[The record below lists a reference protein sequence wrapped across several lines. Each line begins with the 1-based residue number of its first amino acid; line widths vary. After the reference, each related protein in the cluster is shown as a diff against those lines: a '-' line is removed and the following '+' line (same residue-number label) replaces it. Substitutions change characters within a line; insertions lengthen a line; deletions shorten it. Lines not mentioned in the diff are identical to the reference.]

1 MRINGVFIIINM
13 SEAYNKFITDSEIK
27 AFDKSHRSTVAF
39 NISRYD
45 AAVVKGKEQYSNL
58 DLAKQRAAHIKNK
71 VIIDLPKYLVDFEA
85 SFQSHGGKV
94 IWAQDAAEVVSE
106 ILKIAKKHR
115 AKFIVKSKTMVTE
128 EIELNDHLEKAGIE
142 SLETDLGE
150 YIVQIAGEKPYHI
163 VTPAMHK
170 SKEEVAQLFNEKF
183 GLSADSTPEQ
193 ITAFVR
199 GLLREKFYNADIGIT
214 GANFLVADIG
224 AVCLTENEGNAMMSM
239 SFPKVHIVV
248 AGIEKLIP
256 KLRDL
261 DLFWP
266 LLATHGT
273 GQNITVYN
281 SIVTGPRKDGEND
294 GPEEMYVVLLDN
306 NRTEILAHKNQRRA
320 LACIRCGAC
329 LNVCPVYKSIGG
341 HTYGVTY
348 SGPIG
353 SVITPWLSGMKDY
366 KHLGFASSL
375 CGSCTE
381 VCPVKINLHELLLY
395 NRNDS
400 VKEGYA
406 SRFDKTLMFGFKTA
420 MRNRK
425 YIDMLSGKNKNKLL
439 RKFFAASWGPR
450 RILPEIAPK
459 SFKELWDEQRNVK
472 K

>member
-1 MRINGVFIIINM
+1 M
-13 SEAYNKFITDSEIK
+13 SDSYSKFVEDSEKK
-27 AFDKSHRSTVAF
+27 AFDKVHRATVAF

-45 AAVVKGKEQYSNL
+45 AAVVKGKEQYLNL
-58 DLAKQRAAHIKNK
+58 GLAKERAAHIKNK
-71 VIIDLPKYLVDFEA
+71 VITDLGKYLVDFEA

-94 IWAQDAAEVVSE
+94 IWAQDGTEAVSE
-106 ILKIAKKHR
+106 VLKIMKKQQAKHV
-115 AKFIVKSKTMVTE
+115 VKSKTMVTE
-128 EIELNDHLEKAGIE
+128 EISLNEQLEKAGIE

-150 YIVQIAGEKPYHI
+150 YIVQLAGEKPYHI

-170 SKEEVAQLFNEKF
+170 SKEQVAELFTEKF
-183 GLSADSTPEQ
+183 GMDPGSTPQQ
-193 ITAFVR
+193 ITSFVR
-199 GLLREKFYNADIGIT
+199 DLLREKFFNAEIGIT

-224 AVCLTENEGNAMMSM
+224 AVCLTENEGNALMSM
-239 SFPKVHIVV
+239 SFPKVHIVI

-266 LLATHGT
+266 LLSTHGT

-281 SIVTGPRKDGEND
+281 SIVTGPRQEGEND
-294 GPEEMYVVLLDN
+294 GPEEMYVILLDN

-320 LACIRCGAC
+320 LGCIRCGAC

-341 HTYGVTY
+341 HAYGTTY

-353 SVITPWLSGMKDY
+353 SVITPWMRGMKDF
-366 KHLGFASSL
+366 KHLSFASSL
-375 CGSCTE
+375 CGACTE

-400 VKEGYA
+400 VKEGLA
-406 SRFDKTLMFGFKTA
+406 SRFDKTVMYAYKTA
-420 MRNRK
+420 MGKRK
-425 YIDMLSGKNKNKLL
+425 YIDLLSGKNKNKALK
-439 RKFFAASWGPR
+439 KFFAARWGPR
-450 RILPEIAPK
+450 RELPEVAPK
-459 SFKELWDEQRNVK
+459 SFKELWDERKEGK

>member
-1 MRINGVFIIINM
+1 M
-13 SEAYNKFITDSEIK
+13 SDYYNKFVADSEKK
-27 AFDKSHRSTVAF
+27 AFDKVHRATLAF

-45 AAVVKGKEQYSNL
+45 AAVVRGKEQYLNL
-58 DLAKQRAAHIKNK
+58 ELAKERASHIKNK
-71 VIIDLPKYLVDFEA
+71 VITDLAKYLVDFEVA
-85 SFQSHGGKV
+85 FQSRGGKV
-94 IWAQDAAEVVSE
+94 IWAQDGAEAVSE
-106 ILKIAKKHR
+106 VLKIVKKQHAKHV
-115 AKFIVKSKTMVTE
+115 VKSKTMVTE
-128 EIELNDHLEKAGIE
+128 EISLNEHLEKAGIE

-150 YIVQIAGEKPYHI
+150 YIVQLAGEKPYHI

-170 SKEEVAQLFNEKF
+170 SKEEVAALFNEKF
-183 GLSADSTPEQ
+183 GLDAGSTPEQ
-193 ITAFVR
+193 ITAYVR
-199 GLLREKFYNADIGIT
+199 ELLREKFFTADIGIT

-224 AVCLTENEGNAMMSM
+224 AVCLTENEGNALMSM
-239 SFPKVHIVV
+239 SFPKVHIVI
-248 AGIEKLIP
+248 AGIEKLVP

-281 SIVTGPRKDGEND
+281 TIVSGPRKEGEND
-294 GPEEMYVVLLDN
+294 GPEEMYVILLDN

-341 HTYGVTY
+341 HAYGTTY

-353 SVITPWLSGMKDY
+353 SVITPWMRGMKDF
-366 KHLGFASSL
+366 KHLSFASSL

-381 VCPVKINLHELLLY
+381 VCPVKINLHEQLLY

-406 SRFDKTLMFGFKTA
+406 GRFDKTIMYAYKTA
-420 MRNRK
+420 MGKRK
-425 YIDMLSGKNKNKLL
+425 YIDMLSGKTKNATLKKL
-439 RKFFAASWGPR
+439 FASTWGPR
-450 RILPEIAPK
+450 RTLPEVAPK
-459 SFKELWDEQRNVK
+459 SFKELWDERREGK

>member
-1 MRINGVFIIINM
+1 M
-13 SEAYNKFITDSEIK
+13 SDSYTKFVTDSEK
-27 AFDKSHRSTVAF
+27 TAFDKTHRAILAF

-58 DLAKQRAAHIKNK
+58 ELAKERAAHIKNK
-71 VIIDLPKYLVDFEA
+71 VITDMPKYLVDFEA
-85 SFQSHGGKV
+85 AFQSRGGKV
-94 IWAQDAAEVVSE
+94 IWAQDGAEAVSE
-106 ILKIAKKHR
+106 VLKIVKKQQAKH
-115 AKFIVKSKTMVTE
+115 IVKSKTMVTE
-128 EIELNDHLEKAGIE
+128 EISLNENLEKAGIE

-150 YIVQIAGEKPYHI
+150 YIVQLAGEKPYHI

-170 SKEEVAQLFNEKF
+170 SKEQVGQLFNEKF
-183 GLSADSTPEQ
+183 GLDADSTPQQ
-193 ITAFVR
+193 ITSYVR
-199 GLLREKFYNADIGIT
+199 NLLREKFFNADIGIT

-224 AVCLTENEGNAMMSM
+224 AVCLTENEGNALMSM
-239 SFPKVHIVV
+239 SFPKVHIVI

-273 GQNITVYN
+273 GQNMTVYN
-281 SIVTGPRKDGEND
+281 SIITGPRQEGEND
-294 GPEEMYVVLLDN
+294 GPEEMYVILLDN

-320 LACIRCGAC
+320 LGCIRCGAC

-341 HTYGVTY
+341 HAYGTTY

-353 SVITPWLSGMKDY
+353 SVITPWMRGMKDF
-366 KHLGFASSL
+366 KHLSFASSL
-375 CGSCTE
+375 CGACTE

-400 VKEGYA
+400 VKEGFT
-406 SRFDKTLMFGFKTA
+406 SRFDKTVMYAYKTA
-420 MRNRK
+420 MGKRK
-425 YIDMLSGKNKNKLL
+425 YIDMLSGKNKNKALK
-439 RKFFAASWGPR
+439 KFFAAAWGPR
-450 RILPEIAPK
+450 RELPEVAPK
-459 SFKELWDEQRNVK
+459 SFKELWDERREGK

>member
-1 MRINGVFIIINM
+1 MNDSYSTFV
-13 SEAYNKFITDSEIK
+13 TDSEKK
-27 AFDKSHRSTVAF
+27 AFDKVHRATVAF

-58 DLAKQRAAHIKNK
+58 DLAKERAAHIKNK
-71 VIIDLPKYLVDFEA
+71 VITDLDKYLVDFEA
-85 SFQSHGGKV
+85 SFQSRGGKV
-94 IWAQDAAEVVSE
+94 IWAQDGAEAVSE
-106 ILKIAKKHR
+106 VLKIMKRRQAKHV
-115 AKFIVKSKTMVTE
+115 VKSKTMVTE
-128 EIELNDHLEKAGIE
+128 EIALNEHLEKAGIE

-150 YIVQIAGEKPYHI
+150 YIVQLAGEKPYHI

-170 SKEEVAQLFNEKF
+170 SKEDVAALFNEKF
-183 GLSADSTPEQ
+183 GMDADSTPQQ
-193 ITAFVR
+193 ITAYVR
-199 GLLREKFYNADIGIT
+199 QLLREKFYNADIGIT

-224 AVCLTENEGNAMMSM
+224 GVCVTENEGNAMLSM
-239 SFPKVHIVV
+239 AFPKVHIVI
-248 AGIEKLIP
+248 AGIEKIIP

-281 SIVTGPRKDGEND
+281 SIITGPRQDDEND
-294 GPEEMYVVLLDN
+294 GPEEMFVILLDN

-341 HTYGVTY
+341 HAYGATY

-353 SVITPWLSGMKDY
+353 SVITPWMKGMKDY
-366 KHLGFASSL
+366 KHLSFASSL

-381 VCPVKINLHELLLY
+381 VCPVKINLHELLLH

-400 VKEGYA
+400 VKDKYTK
-406 SRFDKTLMFGFKTA
+406 RFDRIAMWGFKTA
-420 MRNRK
+420 MGKRRNL
-425 YIDMLSGKNKNKLL
+425 DFFSGNTKNKVLK
-439 RKFFAASWGPR
+439 RFFAASWGPR
-450 RILPEIAPK
+450 RALPEVAPK
-459 SFKELWDEQRNVK
+459 SFKELWDEQRGGK

>member
-1 MRINGVFIIINM
+1 M
-13 SEAYNKFITDSEIK
+13 SDSYTKFVTDSETK
-27 AFDKSHRSTVAF
+27 AFDKVHRATLAF

-45 AAVVKGKEQYSNL
+45 AAVVKGKEQYLNL
-58 DLAKQRAAHIKNK
+58 GLAKERAAHIKNK
-71 VIIDLPKYLVDFEA
+71 VITDLARYLVDFEA
-85 SFQSHGGKV
+85 AFQSHGGKV
-94 IWAQDAAEVVSE
+94 IWAQDGAEAVNEV
-106 ILKIAKKHR
+106 LKIIKKQQAKHV
-115 AKFIVKSKTMVTE
+115 VKSKTMVTE
-128 EIELNDHLEKAGIE
+128 EISLNEHLEKAGIE

-150 YIVQIAGEKPYHI
+150 YIVQLAGEKPYHI

-170 SKEEVAQLFNEKF
+170 SKEEVALLFNEKF
-183 GLSADSTPEQ
+183 GLDPGSTPEQ
-193 ITAFVR
+193 ITTYVR
-199 GLLREKFYNADIGIT
+199 ELLRNKFFNADIGIT
-214 GANFLVADIG
+214 GANFLLADIG
-224 AVCLTENEGNAMMSM
+224 AVCLTENEGNALMSM

-281 SIVTGPRKDGEND
+281 SIVSGPRQEGEND
-294 GPEEMYVVLLDN
+294 GPEEMYVILLDN
-306 NRTEILAHKNQRRA
+306 NRTGLLAHKNQRRA

-341 HTYGVTY
+341 HAYGTTY

-353 SVITPWLSGMKDY
+353 SVITPWMRNMKEF
-366 KHLGFASSL
+366 KHLSFASSL

-381 VCPVKINLHELLLY
+381 VCPVKINIHELLLY

-406 SRFDKTLMFGFKTA
+406 SRFDKSVMYAYKTT
-420 MRNRK
+420 MGKRK
-425 YIDMLSGKNKNKLL
+425 YMDMFSGKTKNGVLK
-439 RKFFAASWGPR
+439 RFFAASWGPR
-450 RILPEIAPK
+450 RTLPEVAPK
-459 SFKELWDEQRNVK
+459 SFKELWDERRAGK

>member
-1 MRINGVFIIINM
+1 M
-13 SEAYNKFITDSEIK
+13 SDSYHKFVADSEKK
-27 AFDKSHRSTVAF
+27 AFDKTHRATVAF

-45 AAVVKGKEQYSNL
+45 AAVVRGKEQYCNL
-58 DLAKQRAAHIKNK
+58 ELAKERGAHIKNK
-71 VIIDLPKYLVDFEA
+71 VITDMAKYLTDFESA
-85 SFQSHGGKV
+85 FQSRGGKV
-94 IWAQDAAEVVSE
+94 LWALDGAEAVAEV
-106 ILKIAKKHR
+106 LKIVKKQQAKR
-115 AKFIVKSKTMVTE
+115 VVKSKTMVTE
-128 EIELNDHLEKAGIE
+128 EISLNENLEKAGIE

-150 YIVQIAGEKPYHI
+150 YIVQLAGEKPYHI

-170 SKEEVAQLFNEKF
+170 SKEEVAELFNQKF
-183 GLSADSTPEQ
+183 GMAANSTPEQ
-193 ITAFVR
+193 ITAYVR
-199 GLLREKFYNADIGIT
+199 GLLREKFVQADIGIT

-224 AVCLTENEGNAMMSM
+224 AICLTENEGNALMTM
-239 SFPKVHIVV
+239 SFPKVHIVI

-256 KLRDL
+256 KMRDL

-281 SIVTGPRKDGEND
+281 SIVTGPRQDGETD
-294 GPEEMYVVLLDN
+294 GPEEMYVILLDN
-306 NRTEILAHKNQRRA
+306 NRTEILAHKNQRRS

-341 HTYGVTY
+341 HAYGTTY

-353 SVITPWLSGMKDY
+353 SVITPWMRGMKDF
-366 KHLGFASSL
+366 KHLSFASSL

-400 VKEGYA
+400 VKDGYA
-406 SRFDKTLMFGFKTA
+406 NRFDKTVMFAYKTA
-420 MRNRK
+420 MGKRK
-425 YIDMLSGKNKNKLL
+425 YLDMLSGKSKQNMMK
-439 RKFFAASWGPR
+439 KFFAKSWGPR
-450 RILPEIAPK
+450 RELPDVAAK
-459 SFKELWDEQRNVK
+459 SFKELWEERREGK

>member
-1 MRINGVFIIINM
+1 M
-13 SEAYNKFITDSEIK
+13 SDSYTKFVEDSKKK
-27 AFDKSHRSTVAF
+27 AFDKVHRATLAF

-45 AAVVKGKEQYSNL
+45 AAVLKGKEQYQNIE
-58 DLAKQRAAHIKNK
+58 LAKERAAHIKNK
-71 VIIDLPKYLVDFEA
+71 VITDLSKYLVDFEA
-85 SFQSHGGKV
+85 AFQSRGGKV
-94 IWAQDAAEVVSE
+94 IWAQDGAEAVSE
-106 ILKIAKKHR
+106 VLKIVKKQLATH
-115 AKFIVKSKTMVTE
+115 IVKSKTMVTE
-128 EIELNDHLEKAGIE
+128 EISLNEHLEKADIE

-150 YIVQIAGEKPYHI
+150 YIVQLAGEKPYHI

-170 SKEEVAQLFNEKF
+170 SKEQVAELFTEKF
-183 GLSADSTPEQ
+183 GMEAGSTPEQ

-199 GLLREKFYNADIGIT
+199 ELLREKFFNADIGIT

-224 AVCLTENEGNAMMSM
+224 AVCLTENEGNALLSM
-239 SFPKVHIVV
+239 SFPKVHIVI

-266 LLATHGT
+266 LLATYGT

-281 SIVTGPRKDGEND
+281 SIVTGPRQEDESD
-294 GPEEMYVVLLDN
+294 GPEEMYVILLDN

-320 LACIRCGAC
+320 LGCIRCGAC

-341 HTYGVTY
+341 HTYGATY
-348 SGPIG
+348 TGPIG
-353 SVITPWLSGMKDY
+353 SVITPWMQGMKDF
-366 KHLGFASSL
+366 KHLSFASSL

-400 VKEGYA
+400 VKERLV
-406 SRFDKTLMFGFKTA
+406 SRFDKTVMYAYKTA
-420 MRNRK
+420 MGKRK
-425 YIDMLSGKNKNKLL
+425 YMDLFGSKTKNSALK
-439 RKFFAASWGPR
+439 KFFAASWGPR
-450 RILPEIAPK
+450 RELPEVAPK
-459 SFKELWDEQRNVK
+459 SFKELWDERREGK

>member
-1 MRINGVFIIINM
+1 M
-13 SEAYNKFITDSEIK
+13 SDSYNKFVVDSEKK
-27 AFDKSHRSTVAF
+27 AFDKEHRATVAF

-45 AAVVKGKEQYSNL
+45 AAVVKGMEQYCNL
-58 DLAKQRAAHIKNK
+58 GLAKERAAHIKNK
-71 VIIDLPKYLVDFEA
+71 VITDLPKYLVDFEA
-85 SFQSHGGKV
+85 AFQSRGGKV
-94 IWAQDAAEVVSE
+94 IWAQDGAEAVSE
-106 ILKIAKKHR
+106 VLKIMKKHQ
-115 AKFIVKSKTMVTE
+115 AKHVVKSKTMVTE
-128 EIELNDHLEKAGIE
+128 EISLNEHLEKAGIE

-150 YIVQIAGEKPYHI
+150 YIVQLAGEKPYHI

-170 SKEEVAQLFNEKF
+170 SKEQVAELFTEKF
-183 GLSADSTPEQ
+183 GMDAGSTPEQ

-199 GLLREKFYNADIGIT
+199 GLLREKFFNSDIGIT

-224 AVCLTENEGNAMMSM
+224 AVCLTENEGNALMSM
-239 SFPKVHIVV
+239 SFPKVHIVI

-266 LLATHGT
+266 LLATYGT

-281 SIVTGPRKDGEND
+281 SIVTGPRQDSEND
-294 GPEEMYVVLLDN
+294 GPEEMYVILLDN

-341 HTYGVTY
+341 HAYGTTY

-353 SVITPWLSGMKDY
+353 SVITPWMRGMKDY
-366 KHLGFASSL
+366 KHLSFASSL
-375 CGSCTE
+375 CGACTE

-400 VKEGYA
+400 VKEGTA
-406 SRFDKTLMFGFKTA
+406 NRFDKSVMYAYKKAMGKRTYMDMF
-420 MRNRK
+420 
-425 YIDMLSGKNKNKLL
+425 SGKTKNSMLK
-439 RKFFAASWGPR
+439 KFFASSWGPR
-450 RILPEIAPK
+450 RELPEVAAK
-459 SFKELWDEQRNVK
+459 SFKELWEERREGK
-472 K
+472 KK

>member
-1 MRINGVFIIINM
+1 M
-13 SEAYNKFITDSEIK
+13 SDSYTKFVSDSEKK
-27 AFDKSHRSTVAF
+27 AFDKVHRATLAF

-45 AAVVKGKEQYSNL
+45 AAVVKGKEQYFNL
-58 DLAKQRAAHIKNK
+58 ELAKERAAHIKNK
-71 VIIDLPKYLVDFEA
+71 VINDLPKYLVDFEA
-85 SFQSHGGKV
+85 AFQSRGGKV
-94 IWAQDAAEVVSE
+94 IWAQDGTEAVSE
-106 ILKIAKKHR
+106 VLKIMKRQQAKHV
-115 AKFIVKSKTMVTE
+115 VKSKTMVTE
-128 EIELNDHLEKAGIE
+128 EISLNEHLEKAGIE

-150 YIVQIAGEKPYHI
+150 YIVQLAGEKPYHI

-170 SKEEVAQLFNEKF
+170 SKEQVAELFTDKF
-183 GLSADSTPEQ
+183 GLKTGSTPEE

-199 GLLREKFYNADIGIT
+199 QLLREKFFNADIGIT
-214 GANFLVADIG
+214 GANFLIADIG
-224 AVCLTENEGNAMMSM
+224 AVCLTENEGNAMLTM
-239 SFPKVHIVV
+239 SFPKVHIVI

-281 SIVTGPRKDGEND
+281 SIISGPRQDGETD
-294 GPEEMYVVLLDN
+294 GPEEMYVILLDN

-320 LACIRCGAC
+320 LGCIRCGAC

-341 HTYGVTY
+341 HSYGTTY

-353 SVITPWLSGMKDY
+353 SVITPWMRGMKDF
-366 KHLGFASSL
+366 KHLSFASSL
-375 CGSCTE
+375 CGACTE
-381 VCPVKINLHELLLY
+381 VCPVKINLHEQLLY

-406 SRFDKTLMFGFKTA
+406 SRFDKTLMYTFKTI
-420 MRNRK
+420 MGKRK
-425 YIDMLSGKNKNKLL
+425 YIDMLSGKTKNKVLK
-439 RKFFAASWGPR
+439 KFFAAGWGPR
-450 RILPEIAPK
+450 RALPEVAPK
-459 SFKELWDEQRNVK
+459 SFKELWEEKNGAK

>member
-1 MRINGVFIIINM
+1 M
-13 SEAYNKFITDSEIK
+13 SDSYNKFVADSEKK
-27 AFDKSHRSTVAF
+27 AFDKTHRATLAF
-39 NISRYD
+39 NIGRYD
-45 AAVVKGKEQYSNL
+45 SAVIKGKEQYLNL
-58 DLAKQRAAHIKNK
+58 ELAKERAAHIKNK
-71 VIIDLPKYLVDFEA
+71 VITDLPRYLVDFEVA
-85 SFQSHGGKV
+85 FQSRGGKV
-94 IWAQDAAEVVSE
+94 IWAQDGAEAVSE
-106 ILKIAKKHR
+106 VLKIMKKHQ
-115 AKFIVKSKTMVTE
+115 AKHVVKSKTMVTE
-128 EIELNDHLEKAGIE
+128 EIALNEHLEKAGIE

-150 YIVQIAGEKPYHI
+150 YIVQLAGEKPYHI

-170 SKEEVAQLFNEKF
+170 SKEEVAALFNEKF
-183 GLSADSTPEQ
+183 GLDAGSTPEQ
-193 ITAFVR
+193 ITAYVR
-199 GLLREKFYNADIGIT
+199 QLLREKFFSADIGIT

-224 AVCLTENEGNAMMSM
+224 AVCLTENEGNALMSM
-239 SFPKVHIVV
+239 SFPKVHIVI

-273 GQNITVYN
+273 GQNMTVYN
-281 SIVTGPRKDGEND
+281 SVVTGPRQEGEND
-294 GPEEMYVVLLDN
+294 GPDEMVVILLDN

-329 LNVCPVYKSIGG
+329 LNICPVYKSIGG
-341 HTYGVTY
+341 HAYGTTY

-353 SVITPWLSGMKDY
+353 SVITPWMRGKKDF
-366 KHLGFASSL
+366 KHLSFASSL

-406 SRFDKTLMFGFKTA
+406 SRFDKTVMFAYKTA
-420 MRNRK
+420 MGKRK
-425 YIDMLSGKNKNKLL
+425 YIDMLSGKTKNATLKKL
-439 RKFFAASWGPR
+439 FASTWGPR
-450 RILPEIAPK
+450 RTLPEVAPK
-459 SFKELWDEQRNVK
+459 SFKELWTERRESK

>member
-1 MRINGVFIIINM
+1 M
-13 SEAYNKFITDSEIK
+13 SDSYTKFVADSEKK
-27 AFDKSHRSTVAF
+27 AFDKVHRATLAF

-45 AAVVKGKEQYSNL
+45 AAVVKGKEQYQNL
-58 DLAKQRAAHIKNK
+58 ELAKERASHIKNK
-71 VIIDLPKYLVDFEA
+71 VITDLAKYLIDFEA
-85 SFQSHGGKV
+85 AFQSRGGKV
-94 IWAQDAAEVVSE
+94 IWAQDGAEAVGEV
-106 ILKIAKKHR
+106 LKIVKKQQAKHV
-115 AKFIVKSKTMVTE
+115 VKSKTMVTE
-128 EIELNDHLEKAGIE
+128 EISLNEHLEKAGIE

-150 YIVQIAGEKPYHI
+150 YIVQLAGEKPYHI

-170 SKEEVAQLFNEKF
+170 SKEEVAALFNEKF
-183 GLSADSTPEQ
+183 GMDAGSTPEQ
-193 ITAFVR
+193 ITAYVR
-199 GLLREKFYNADIGIT
+199 GLLREKFFTADIGIT

-224 AVCLTENEGNAMMSM
+224 AVGLTENEGNALMSM
-239 SFPKVHIVV
+239 SFPKVHIVI

-281 SIVTGPRKDGEND
+281 SIVTGPRLEGEND
-294 GPEEMYVVLLDN
+294 GPQEMYVILLDN

-341 HTYGVTY
+341 HAYGTTY

-353 SVITPWLSGMKDY
+353 AVITPWMRGMKDF
-366 KHLGFASSL
+366 KHLSFASSL

-406 SRFDKTLMFGFKTA
+406 SRFDKTLMFAYKTT
-420 MRNRK
+420 MGKRK
-425 YIDMLSGKNKNKLL
+425 YMDMLSGSTKNTAL
-439 RKFFAASWGPR
+439 RKLFASSWGSR
-450 RILPEIAPK
+450 RSLPEVAPK
-459 SFKELWDEQRNVK
+459 SFKELWDERRENK